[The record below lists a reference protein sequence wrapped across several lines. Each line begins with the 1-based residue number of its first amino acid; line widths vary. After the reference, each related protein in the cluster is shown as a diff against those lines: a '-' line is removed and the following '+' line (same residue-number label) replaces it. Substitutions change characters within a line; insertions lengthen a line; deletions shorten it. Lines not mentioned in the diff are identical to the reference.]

1 MNFKVKKLLKT
12 IKEVKQFSLNS
23 IINNF
28 LKNKYRFFIILS
40 FVPVYILHL
49 YLPKLLSVENYGY
62 LKKILVWVSYT
73 SILSFGSKDQY
84 LQDIASKSKKDKGYF
99 YFGIIGLLFS
109 VLLLTVIIP
118 ERPREFYGTLFL
130 ILFLF
135 LFTFYQYFEI
145 YTTYAVDKLSS
156 SKLKISKELLT
167 LFFVVFFFF
176 SFNIKDY
183 KLWFLSIVISLI
195 FTFIFYYKNLI
206 LFLRSIIN
214 EITPLRF
221 PFKGFQ
227 IQITNLASQL
237 SLSIDKLIGVVILSN
252 TEYGMYAF
260 IFIVPQ
266 AAIALGAQFGNF
278 NYDIQFIKQTNN
290 KKITTEIFLSL
301 VIGVLTAIGIYVL
314 SIIIDKYEVT
324 IEKIILVSFCTV
336 LNYFWSAYSQ
346 NYYRVN
352 FKKRDVMLFV
362 FLIFCVISLS
372 FLFLKNS
379 NDLLIL
385 FALLSILKFI
395 YTLKIFVK

>member
-1 MNFKVKKLLKT
+1 M
-12 IKEVKQFSLNS
+12 
-23 IINNF
+23 
-28 LKNKYRFFIILS
+28 
-40 FVPVYILHL
+40 
-49 YLPKLLSVENYGY
+49 
-62 LKKILVWVSYT
+62 WVSYT

-227 IQITNLASQL
+227 IQITNLAS
-237 SLSIDKLIGVVILSN
+237 
-252 TEYGMYAF
+252 
-260 IFIVPQ
+260 
-266 AAIALGAQFGNF
+266 
-278 NYDIQFIKQTNN
+278 
-290 KKITTEIFLSL
+290 
-301 VIGVLTAIGIYVL
+301 
-314 SIIIDKYEVT
+314 
-324 IEKIILVSFCTV
+324 
-336 LNYFWSAYSQ
+336 
-346 NYYRVN
+346 
-352 FKKRDVMLFV
+352 
-362 FLIFCVISLS
+362 
-372 FLFLKNS
+372 
-379 NDLLIL
+379 
-385 FALLSILKFI
+385 
-395 YTLKIFVK
+395 